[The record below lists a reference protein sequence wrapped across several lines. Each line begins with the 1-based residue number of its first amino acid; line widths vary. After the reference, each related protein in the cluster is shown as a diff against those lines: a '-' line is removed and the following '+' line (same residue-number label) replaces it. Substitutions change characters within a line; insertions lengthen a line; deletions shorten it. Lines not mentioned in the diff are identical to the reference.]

1 MCRVAIIL
9 DIIGRLM
16 KYFYCHNSIFSH
28 IIYHDWVEHPVVDD
42 SVHSNSDRVSGED
55 FLGRDVKAD
64 RPQINLLVVINAG
77 EDKKYSRPFCSPISQ
92 PSETENNG
100 SFILLHDL
108 LISCRRSGEGQEN

>member
-42 SVHSNSDRVSGED
+42 SVHSDSDRVSGED

-64 RPQINLLVVINAG
+64 CPQINLLVVINAG
-77 EDKKYSRPFCSPISQ
+77 ENEKYPRAFGSPSSQ
-92 PSETENNG
+92 SSKTENNS
-100 SFILLHDL
+100 SFILLYN
-108 LISCRRSGEGQEN
+108 LIFSKGKCFT